1 MSESEAIRRTGIRW
15 MKFNAVGA
23 GGILVQLGA
32 LTMLKSG
39 LQLDYLF
46 ATALAVE
53 AAILHNYLWHERFTW
68 RDRVSANSWS
78 RLAKF
83 NLTTGLFSILGNV
96 VLMRVLV
103 GGVQLN
109 YFVANVLT
117 IATCS
122 LINFVVSDR
131 FVFGK
136 P

>member
-1 MSESEAIRRTGIRW
+1 MSESEVIRRTGIRW

-23 GGILVQLGA
+23 GGILVQLGVLA
-32 LTMLKSG
+32 VLKSG

-53 AAILHNYLWHERFTW
+53 ATILHNYLWHERFTW
-68 RDRVSANSWS
+68 RDRANASSWS

-83 NLTTGLFSILGNV
+83 NVTTGLFSILGNV

-103 GGVQLN
+103 GGAQLN

-122 LINFVVSDR
+122 LINFVVTDR

>member
-1 MSESEAIRRTGIRW
+1 MSESEAIRRTGVRW

-23 GGILVQLGA
+23 GGILVQLGVLA
-32 LTMLKSG
+32 VLKSG

-68 RDRVSANSWS
+68 QDRVGASSWS

-103 GGVQLN
+103 GGAQLN

-131 FVFGK
+131 IVFGK

>member
-1 MSESEAIRRTGIRW
+1 MSESKAIRRTGVRW

-23 GGILVQLGA
+23 GGILVQLGILA
-32 LTMLKSG
+32 VLKSG

-68 RDRVSANSWS
+68 RDRASASSWS

-83 NLTTGLFSILGNV
+83 SLTTGLFSILGNV
-96 VLMRVLV
+96 VLMRALV
-103 GGVQLN
+103 GAAHLN
-109 YFVANVLT
+109 YFVANGLT
-117 IATCS
+117 IAMCS

-131 FVFGK
+131 YVFGE

>member
-1 MSESEAIRRTGIRW
+1 MSESEAIRRTGVRW

-23 GGILVQLGA
+23 GGILVQLGVLA
-32 LTMLKSG
+32 VLKSG
-39 LQLDYLF
+39 LQLDYLV

-68 RDRVSANSWS
+68 RDRVSASSLS

-103 GGVQLN
+103 GGAQLN

-122 LINFVVSDR
+122 IINFAVSDR

>member
-23 GGILVQLGA
+23 GGIIVQLGV
-32 LTMLKSG
+32 LTLLKSG
-39 LQLDYLF
+39 LQLDYQL

-103 GGVQLN
+103 GGAQLN
-109 YFVANVLT
+109 YFVSNVLT

>member
-103 GGVQLN
+103 GGAQLN

>member
-78 RLAKF
+78 RLSEVKLSTWFFFIIGKF
-83 NLTTGLFSILGNV
+83 G
-96 VLMRVLV
+96 LMRGL
-103 GGVQLN
+103 
-109 YFVANVLT
+109 
-117 IATCS
+117 
-122 LINFVVSDR
+122 
-131 FVFGK
+131 
-136 P
+136 